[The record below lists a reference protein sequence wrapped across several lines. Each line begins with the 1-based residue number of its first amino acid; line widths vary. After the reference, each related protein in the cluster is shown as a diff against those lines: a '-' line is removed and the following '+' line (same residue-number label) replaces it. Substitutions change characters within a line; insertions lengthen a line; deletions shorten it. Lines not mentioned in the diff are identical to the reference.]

1 MEATSAELGWFFET
15 VLPHL
20 NERQRRVVVGA
31 SASARSSGRTKVAD
45 AVGVSR
51 NTVIRATSE
60 VKEGIEPSDRQRAAG
75 AGDKPAIDKQRVGS
89 TSSDE

>member
-1 MEATSAELGWFFET
+1 MWYFET

-31 SASARSSGRTKVAD
+31 SASLLGRGGKTKVAD
-45 AVGVSR
+45 AARMSR

-60 VKEGIEPSDRQRAAG
+60 VEAGIDPIDRQRASG
-75 AGDKPAIDKQRVGS
+75 GGDKPAIDKQPGPFVGS
-89 TSSDE
+89 